1 MDVESVADELYG
13 LRPSQFTAVRER
25 RAAEARTAGDRALA
39 DRVKALRR
47 PTAAAW
53 ASNLLVRA
61 RPGEARSLV
70 ALGEE
75 LRQAHRDLDGAR
87 LRELGRQQH
96 VLVAALAR
104 EAQRLTA
111 EAGERIGDGARGQV
125 EATLHAAL
133 ADPDAA
139 REWVA
144 GRLNR
149 ALSAPVGFAALGDGG
164 GSGARHLSVVRTA
177 PGSGGAEEDSGGGGT
192 VGPEAGAGAGKAG
205 RRRGGLSLVGH
216 REDPRARGGA
226 EEGDRPEREGHGD
239 GTAGAVTEAA
249 HPGARQRREAERPG
263 AAERQREEERRE
275 RVRLEEER
283 RAEAAA
289 ARREAAARED
299 EVRHAAD
306 ALEGAEQRAHEADV
320 GVAELTARLREAQAR
335 REAARLAVQQARLRV
350 REAQRAARGAARRAR
365 EAAARLEGRPAAR
378 RGR

>member
-1 MDVESVADELYG
+1 MAMDVESVADELYG
-13 LRPSQFTAVRER
+13 LRPSEFTALRER

-61 RPGEARSLV
+61 RPDDARSLV
-70 ALGEE
+70 ALGEA
-75 LRQAHRDLDGAR
+75 LRRAHRDLDGAR

-111 EAGERIGDGARGQV
+111 EAGERIRDSARGQV

-133 ADPDAA
+133 ADPEAA
-139 REWVA
+139 GEWLA
-144 GRLNR
+144 GRLSR
-149 ALSAPVGFAALGDGG
+149 ALDVPVGFAALGDGG
-164 GSGARHLSVVRTA
+164 GSAARHLSVVRTA
-177 PGSGGAEEDSGGGGT
+177 PGSGGAEE
-192 VGPEAGAGAGKAG
+192 
-205 RRRGGLSLVGH
+205 
-216 REDPRARGGA
+216 
-226 EEGDRPEREGHGD
+226 GDRPEHGGRRSD
-239 GTAGAVTEAA
+239 GAAGAGTKPA
-249 HPGARQRREAERPG
+249 HPGARERPEAERPG
-263 AAERQREEERRE
+263 AAERRREEERRA
-275 RVRLEEER
+275 RMRLEEER
-283 RAEAAA
+283 RTEAAA

-320 GVAELTARLREAQAR
+320 RVAELTARLREAQAR
-335 REAARLAVQQARLRV
+335 GEAARLAVQQARLRV

-365 EAAARLEGRPAAR
+365 EAVTRLEGRPAAR